1 MKRPMNLCTAP
12 LDGTTL
18 IEASAG
24 TGKTYTLAGL
34 FVRLLLERNLTVD
47 QILVVTFTEAATEEL
62 RGRIRKRLSDMAGVL
77 ADELEADD
85 ELERD
90 LLARFDGTDAARR
103 LALAVRNFDL
113 AQIFTIHGFCKRML
127 GKNGFECSALF
138 DTELVPDLKDLRRQV
153 CVDFWREHILPLS
166 GLTGSEVRARL
177 TPEHLEELAGLP
189 FLTQKIRIVPDTIP
203 PDPAPLDQALR
214 EACKRL
220 SESWAL
226 IEREVRELL
235 LGQAGNFNARMFT
248 PGKLDQRLDAV
259 QNFLADPGIAPK
271 DRLKLLGELTPEY
284 MRAMTK
290 KSFTVPEHPFFERM
304 QEILTLIQALSQ
316 ALDPFVVRLR
326 HQFLTGVTARMDE
339 LKKRRN
345 VQGFD
350 DLLRNMHAALASP
363 ELVAAARSQ
372 YHAALIDEFQD
383 TDSLQYDIFRTLFA
397 ARDEDDGNER
407 ALFLI
412 GDPKQAIYSF
422 RGADLHTYLDA
433 AKDCARSTTLGVNYR
448 STVELIEAVNR
459 LFSRNQNPFL
469 HEDITYQPVS
479 APGPD
484 QEKFTQDGQLCA
496 PMVIW
501 QIQSEDKPLSKG
513 ALLPRIC
520 RAVSAEI
527 SRLLRDSAEGR
538 VRIDEKSLLPGDIAI
553 LVETHAQGEAV
564 HQALGRLG
572 IPGVLTHTSSVFAS
586 AEATELLSVLRGMAD
601 CRRPAA
607 LQTALATSVI
617 GLTAPELARLDEDGG
632 ELDRWFER
640 LLACRDL
647 WERRGVMAAVRRLF
661 ADLSVRER
669 LVSLQG
675 GERRMTNILHCL
687 ELLHARERESGASMH
702 ALLTWFARQ
711 LHTATSEESQ
721 LRLDTDREA
730 IQIVTIHKSKG
741 LQYPVVFCPF
751 VYGKARCPEDRA
763 LIHDDGL
770 LLDLGSTDLPARKNM
785 AEIEARTERVRLLY
799 VALTR
804 AVNRCYVVWGRIREA
819 ETSGAAW
826 LFHGRHA
833 DGNGSLSWDVIPE
846 ETVAADLA
854 ELACEHIEVT
864 AMPDTEPEQGPPQFT
879 HAPDLDCRAWER
891 TLGPGQGLASFT
903 GLTRGSE
910 HATRPG
916 LDEADASGQT
926 DGDALSMANFPRG
939 AAAGSCLHQI
949 FEHIDFTDRGTI
961 PAAVT
966 RALDAYG
973 FDPAWE
979 GTVRDMV
986 EQTLRADLG
995 EFRLEKIGARDKLVE
1010 LEFLFPL
1017 RPVTREA
1024 LAAVYRDAARVLP
1037 ADLPERMEGLRFEP
1051 RRGFMT
1057 GFMDLV
1063 VRREEKYYLLDWK
1076 SNWLG
1081 PTPGHYTKDALH
1093 AAMAGNH
1100 YFLQYHLYCVALDRH
1115 LSLRLPDYDRAA
1127 HFGGVRYVFL
1137 RGIDPDRPGQGVYAD
1152 CPDPGFLSVL
1162 DDALIDME
1170 KR

>member
-1 MKRPMNLCTAP
+1 MNLCTAP

-34 FVRLLLERNLTVD
+34 YVRLLLEKNLTVD
-47 QILVVTFTEAATEEL
+47 QILVVTFTDAATEDL
-62 RGRIRKRLSDMAGVL
+62 RKRIRQRLIEAISILEKSVPPD
-77 ADELEADD
+77 ADKPFETHLWTTHSH
-85 ELERD
+85 
-90 LLARFDGTDAARR
+90 TDAAG
-103 LALAVRNFDL
+103 LLHGAVRNFDL
-113 AQIFTIHGFCKRML
+113 AQIFTIHGFCRRML

-177 TPEHLEELAGLP
+177 TPEHLEELAALP
-189 FLTQKIRIVPDTIP
+189 FLIQKLRIEPDTIP
-203 PDPAPLDQALR
+203 PDPAPLDQAVRDACVRLGVSWTMAQR
-214 EACKRL
+214 E
-220 SESWAL
+220 
-226 IEREVRELL
+226 IRELL

-248 PGKLDQRLDAV
+248 PEKLDQRLDAV
-259 QNFLADPGIAPK
+259 RNFLADPGICPK

-290 KSFTVPEHPFFERM
+290 KSFTVPEHPFFERV

-326 HQFLTGVTARMDE
+326 HEFLTGVTKRLDE
-339 LKKRRN
+339 LKERRN

-372 YHAALIDEFQD
+372 YRAALIDEFQD

-397 ARDEDDGNER
+397 ARDADDDTQR

-433 AKDCARSTTLGVNYR
+433 ARDCARSTTLGVNYR
-448 STVELIEAVNR
+448 STPELIEAVNR
-459 LFSRNQNPFL
+459 LFSRPQNPFL
-469 HEDITYQPVS
+469 HAEITYQPVS
-479 APGPD
+479 APGTD
-484 QEKFTQDGQLCA
+484 QARFTQDGQLPP
-496 PMVIW
+496 PMVVW
-501 QIQSEDKPLSKG
+501 QVASEDKPLSKG
-513 ALLPRIC
+513 ALLPRTC

-527 SRLLRDSAEGR
+527 SSLLRQSSEGR
-538 VRIDEKSLLPGDIAI
+538 IRIGDKPLVPRNIAI
-553 LVETHAQGEAV
+553 LVETHAQGEAM

-586 AEATELLSVLRGMAD
+586 TEATELLSVLQGMAE

-607 LQTALATSVI
+607 LRTALATSVI
-617 GLTAPELARLDEDGG
+617 GLAATDLIALDEDGG
-632 ELDRWFER
+632 ELERWFER
-640 LLACRDL
+640 MLACREI

-675 GERRMTNILHCL
+675 GERRMTNVLHCL

-730 IQIVTIHKSKG
+730 VQIVTIHKSKG
-741 LQYPVVFCPF
+741 LQYAVVFCPF
-751 VYGKARCPEDRA
+751 VYGKVRCPEDRA
-763 LIHDDGL
+763 LIHDEGL
-770 LLDLGSTDLPARKNM
+770 LLDLGSQDLPTRKGQ

-804 AVNRCYVVWGRIREA
+804 AANRCYLIWGRIREA

-833 DGNGSLSWDVIPE
+833 DQSGSLSWDVIPE

-854 ELACEHIEVT
+854 ELACEHVQVT
-864 AMPDTEPEQGPPQFT
+864 PMPDTDPEQGPPQFT
-879 HAPDLDCRAWER
+879 HVPDLSCRTWER
-891 TLGPGQGLASFT
+891 ILGPGHGLASFT
-903 GLTRGSE
+903 GLTRGSG
-910 HATRPG
+910 HAARPG
-916 LDEADASGQT
+916 LDEADASGHA
-926 DGDALSMANFPRG
+926 GDEALSMANFPRG

-949 FEHIDFTDRGTI
+949 FEHIDFTDKGTI
-961 PAAVT
+961 PGAVT
-966 RALDAYG
+966 RALAAYG

-986 EQTLRADLG
+986 ELTLRADLG
-995 EFRLEKIGARDKLVE
+995 GFRLEEIKAKDKLVE

-1017 RPVTREA
+1017 RPVTRET
-1024 LAAVYRDAARVLP
+1024 LGTVYRDAARVLP
-1037 ADLPERMEGLRFEP
+1037 ADLPERMESLRFEP

-1063 VRREEKYYLLDWK
+1063 IRCDTKYYLLDWK

-1081 PTPGHYTKDALH
+1081 PTPGHYIKEALH

-1115 LSLRLPDYDRAA
+1115 LSLRLPGYDRAT

-1152 CPDPGFLSVL
+1152 CPDPGFISAL

>member
-34 FVRLLLERNLTVD
+34 FVRLLLEKNLTVD

-62 RGRIRKRLSDMAGVL
+62 RDRIRKRLSDMAGVL

-90 LLARFDGTDAARR
+90 LLPRFDGTDAARR

-166 GLTGSEVRARL
+166 GLTGSEMRARL
-177 TPEHLEELAGLP
+177 TPEHLEELASLP

-203 PDPAPLDQALR
+203 PDPAPLDQTVR
-214 EACKRL
+214 DACEKLHASWNAAEQEIRDLFLGWPHPFNKNKFSPEKLEKRL
-220 SESWAL
+220 TAVRDFLRDPAL
-226 IEREVRELL
+226 KIPDPVTQMTAGYIATMPNAKAAAPEHRLFDELQLL
-235 LGQAGNFNARMFT
+235 LGR
-248 PGKLDQRLDAV
+248 
-259 QNFLADPGIAPK
+259 I
-271 DRLKLLGELTPEY
+271 GELSELL
-284 MRAMTK
+284 AG
-290 KSFTVPEHPFFERM
+290 FLVH
-304 QEILTLIQALSQ
+304 
-316 ALDPFVVRLR
+316 LR
-326 HQFLTGVTARMDE
+326 HAFLTGVTARMDE

-363 ELVAAARSQ
+363 ELVAAAQNQ

-397 ARDEDDGNER
+397 ARAEDDGNGR

-459 LFSRNQNPFL
+459 LFARNQNPFL

-501 QIQSEDKPLSKG
+501 QVQSEDKPLSKG

-538 VRIDEKSLLPGDIAI
+538 VRIGDKPLLPGEIAI

-564 HQALGRLG
+564 HQALDRLG

-617 GLTAPELARLDEDGG
+617 GLTAPELARLDEDGV
-632 ELDRWFER
+632 ELEKWFER

-675 GERRMTNILHCL
+675 GERRMTNVLHCL

-770 LLDLGSTDLPARKNM
+770 LLDLGSPDLPARKSM

-804 AVNRCYVVWGRIREA
+804 AANRCYVVWGRIREA

-854 ELACEHIEVT
+854 ELTCEHIEVT

-879 HAPDLDCRAWER
+879 HAPDLDCRTWER

-966 RALDAYG
+966 RALEAYG
-973 FDPAWE
+973 FDPTWE
-979 GTVRDMV
+979 GTVRGMV

-995 EFRLEKIGARDKLVE
+995 EFRLETIGARDKLVE

-1063 VRREEKYYLLDWK
+1063 VRREGKYYLLDWK

-1081 PTPGHYTKDALH
+1081 PMPGHYTPEALH

-1100 YFLQYHLYCVALDRH
+1100 YYLQYHLYCVALDRH

-1152 CPDPGFLSVL
+1152 CPDPGFLSAL